1 MARVKGVNLLNAGW
15 KQKVPPR
22 PIKFYVRIKCL
33 MKDEITLR
41 SYALWRE
48 LLHVS
53 NILLLSWYSKF
64 FWSLY
69 IFFSDLFYFFSKT
82 SLSKVQK
89 NYVILNY
96 LNLPTYKFCISKM
109 ILFTYSY
116 EVLMYVVKGG
126 TRVYFEGF
134 RCV

>member
-64 FWSLY
+64 FGHYIY
-69 IFFSDLFYFFSKT
+69 IFFFRF
-82 SLSKVQK
+82 
-89 NYVILNY
+89 
-96 LNLPTYKFCISKM
+96 
-109 ILFTYSY
+109 ILFLFENFIIKSTEKLCNIKLFKFTYLQILHLENDSIY
-116 EVLMYVVKGG
+116 ILLWGLDVCCKRRNSGILW
-126 TRVYFEGF
+126 RL
-134 RCV
+134 